1 MNTWIK
7 VARYQLAGRH
17 KFLRF
22 AVLGQHNLL
31 TLPWVVLAFAFAL
44 GWVII
49 TAEGTQTSYPS
60 SVGWILLVFFV
71 VGVSSVTR
79 ALPFGL
85 ALGLSRRSYYVGT
98 VLLAVTLAALDGLPL
113 AGLQAIERATGGW
126 GHGIYAFR
134 VPYLLDGSW
143 YLTWLT
149 SFVVLTLVYVY
160 GLWYGLVYRRWDLTG
175 LVVFIGAQVTAFAIG
190 FLVVLWTHASSG
202 FQSFFATLTPAGVTG
217 VLAALATLLLIGG
230 YTTMRRVT
238 V

>member
-17 KFLRF
+17 KFLNW

-31 TLPWVVLAFAFAL
+31 TLPWVVLTFGFAL

-49 TAEGTQTSYPS
+49 AAEGTHSSYPS
-60 SVGWILLVFFV
+60 SVGWIFLVFFV

-134 VPYLLDGSW
+134 VPYLLDDSW
-143 YLTWLT
+143 YVTWLT
-149 SFVVLTLVYVY
+149 SFVVLTLVFLY
-160 GLWYGLVYRRWDLTG
+160 GLWYGLVYRRWNVTG
-175 LVVFIGAQVTAFAIG
+175 LVVFIGAQMTAFAVG
-190 FLVVLWTHASSG
+190 FLVVMWTHASTG
-202 FQSFFATLTPAGVTG
+202 FHDFFATLTPAGFTG
-217 VLAALATLLLIGG
+217 VLAVLAAVLLAGG
-230 YTTMRRVT
+230 FATMRRVS